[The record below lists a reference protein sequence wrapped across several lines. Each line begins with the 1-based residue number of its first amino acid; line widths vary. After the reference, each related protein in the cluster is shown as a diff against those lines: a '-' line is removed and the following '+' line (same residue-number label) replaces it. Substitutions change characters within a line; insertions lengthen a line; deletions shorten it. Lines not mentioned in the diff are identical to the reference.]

1 MALYVADSERV
12 NTAGYNVGVCMPNC
26 KFSRFVFPALLCG
39 ALACISPAHA
49 QTWEPTRPVAFIVGS
64 AAGGGI
70 DLTAR
75 VLQRLLEQ
83 GRLVKSPVVV
93 INKPGAG
100 NSVAWQYLNERGGD
114 GHAIAVGT
122 ANLASNPVMGK
133 TLLGHRDITPL
144 ALLFDDYFILMVRS
158 DSPLKTMADVKQR
171 LQKDPAGLAIG
182 FGPGVGAGTH
192 IAAAMS
198 VRAMGIDVK
207 KGRFIPYRNA
217 GEAVAGMLSGEIDVV
232 SGTAVTAPPFLG
244 SGRVRALGVI
254 APQRLSGALAHVATV
269 KEQGVDVDFVNWRGV
284 VGPKNMG
291 KEQAAFWV
299 RAMGEISR
307 SEAWQKELAR
317 SFWKVNF
324 KTGAEL
330 DGFLQEQER
339 SFRAIWAEIG
349 AKQ

>member
-1 MALYVADSERV
+1 MLILRI
-12 NTAGYNVGVCMPNC
+12 
-26 KFSRFVFPALLCG
+26 FRFV
-39 ALACISPAHA
+39 LAVFLSWASVFASPAGA
-49 QTWEPTRPVAFIVGS
+49 QSWTPSRPVAFVVGS

-83 GRLVKSPVVV
+83 GQIVKSPVVV

-122 ANLASNPVMGK
+122 ANLATNPVMGK
-133 TLLGHRDITPL
+133 TLLGYRDVTPL

-158 DSPLKTMADVKQR
+158 DSSLRTMADVRQR
-171 LQKDPAGLAIG
+171 LQKDPAALAIG
-182 FGPGVGAGTH
+182 FGPGIGAGTH

-198 VRAMGIDVK
+198 VKAMGIDVK

-232 SGTAVTAPPFLG
+232 SGTAVTAPPFLAG
-244 SGRVRALGVI
+244 GRVRALGVI

-291 KEQAAFWV
+291 REQAAFWV
-299 RAMGEISR
+299 RALGDISR
-307 SEAWQKELAR
+307 SEAWHKELER

-330 DGFLQEQER
+330 DRFLQKQEQE
-339 SFRAIWAEIG
+339 FRQIWAEIG
-349 AKQ
+349 IRQ

>member
-1 MALYVADSERV
+1 
-12 NTAGYNVGVCMPNC
+12 MPNRQC
-26 KFSRFVFPALLCG
+26 SRFVIPGFLCC
-39 ALACISPAHA
+39 ALAFVSQAHA
-49 QTWEPTRPVAFIVGS
+49 QSWEPSRPVAFIVGS

-83 GRLVKSPVVV
+83 GRLVKPPVVV

-114 GHAIAVGT
+114 GHSIAVGT
-122 ANLASNPVMGK
+122 ANLTSNPVMGK
-133 TLLGHRDITPL
+133 TLLGHRDVTPL

-158 DSPLKTMADVKQR
+158 DSPFKTMADVRQR
-171 LQKDPAGLAIG
+171 LQKDPAALAIG
-182 FGPGVGAGTH
+182 FGPGIGAGTH

-198 VRAMGIDVK
+198 VKAMGVDVR

-217 GEAVAGMLSGEIDVV
+217 SEAVAGMLSGEIDLV

-254 APQRLSGALAHVATV
+254 APQRLSGTLSSVATV
-269 KEQGVDVDFVNWRGV
+269 KEQGVDVDYVNWRGV

-299 RAMGEISR
+299 RALGEISR
-307 SEAWQKELAR
+307 SEAWQKELER

-324 KTGAEL
+324 KTGADL
-330 DGFLQEQER
+330 DQFLHAQER
-339 SFRAIWAEIG
+339 EFASIWAEIG
-349 AKQ
+349 TKQ

>member
-1 MALYVADSERV
+1 M
-12 NTAGYNVGVCMPNC
+12 
-26 KFSRFVFPALLCG
+26 
-39 ALACISPAHA
+39 
-49 QTWEPTRPVAFIVGS
+49 
-64 AAGGGI
+64 
-70 DLTAR
+70 
-75 VLQRLLEQ
+75 
-83 GRLVKSPVVV
+83 

-133 TLLGHRDITPL
+133 TLLGYRDVTPL

-158 DSPLKTMADVKQR
+158 DSPLRTMADVRQR

-182 FGPGVGAGTH
+182 FGPGIGAGTH
-192 IAAAMS
+192 IAAAMA
-198 VRAMGIDVK
+198 VKAMGADVK

-232 SGTAVTAPPFLG
+232 SGTAVTAPPFIG

-284 VGPKNMG
+284 VGPKNME
-291 KEQAAFWV
+291 KEQTAFWV
-299 RAMGEISR
+299 RALAEISR
-307 SEAWQKELAR
+307 SDAWQKELER

-330 DGFLQEQER
+330 DRFLQEQER
-339 SFRAIWAEIG
+339 AFRTIWAEIG
-349 AKQ
+349 GTRQ